1 VTEVLVAYLH
11 RRAPKPAKP
20 QPTANL
26 QDLRTRAPDVHA
38 ALVVLGRREVER
50 SDPRLDLRDLG
61 LHGANLIGA
70 NLSGAILV
78 AADLRRALL
87 RDANL
92 HGANLVAADLRG
104 ATADQDTLWP
114 AGFDWQGAGLRPT
127 RRGKS
132 GSPVRFRRG
141 ST

>member
-1 VTEVLVAYLH
+1 MTEVLVAYLH

-61 LHGANLIGA
+61 LHGANL
-70 NLSGAILV
+70 
-78 AADLRRALL
+78 
-87 RDANL
+87 

-114 AGFDWQGAGLRPT
+114 GGFDWQGAGVRPT
-127 RRGKS
+127 RMGKDGAA
-132 GSPVRFRRG
+132 GSIPAGG